1 MSGLVLEKVSRSFDG
16 LVAADAIDLTVEP
29 GEVVCML
36 GPSGCGKTTTL
47 RLAAGLESA
56 ESGRV
61 TIGDKVM
68 DDTATFVA
76 PEARNVGLVFQDFAL
91 FPHLDVRANVEFGIG
106 DQPQNARHRIV
117 DDLLERMN
125 LTAHAL
131 SFPHTLSGGEQQR
144 VALARA
150 LAPGPKVMLMDEPFS
165 GLDFRLRDQVGEET
179 LAILRQLGTA
189 TLMVTHDSD
198 EAMRLGDRVALMKN
212 GRIIQQGTPADL
224 YHNPID
230 VFTAKF
236 FSEISLI
243 GGFVEGNSITTELC
257 PIAAPDLADGTP
269 VTVCLRPESLVLT
282 QLGDED
288 GSGFAATV
296 LSARNM
302 GPYDLVWLKPVAGV
316 AKYLARLGPGT
327 SPAPGA
333 EVQVEIAR
341 SGCFVFAD

>member
-1 MSGLVLEKVSRSFDG
+1 MTGLVLEKVSRSFAG
-16 LVAADAIDLTVEP
+16 HAAADAIDLTVQP
-29 GEVVCML
+29 GEVVCLL

-47 RLAAGLESA
+47 RVAAGLESA
-56 ESGRV
+56 DSGRV
-61 TIGDKVM
+61 TIGDQVM
-68 DDTATFVA
+68 DDTGAFVP

-106 DQPQNARHRIV
+106 DQPPDARRRVV
-117 DDLLERMN
+117 DELLERMN
-125 LTAHAL
+125 LAAHA
-131 SFPHTLSGGEQQR
+131 STFPHTLSGGEQQR

-179 LAILRQLGTA
+179 LALLRQLGTA

-198 EAMRLGDRVALMKN
+198 EAMRLGDRVALMN
-212 GRIIQQGTPADL
+212 RGRIIQQGTPADI
-224 YHNPID
+224 YHHPVD

-236 FSEISLI
+236 FSEINLI
-243 GGFVEGNSITTELC
+243 EGFVKGNSIATEMG

-269 VTVCLRPESLVLT
+269 VSVCLRPESLALS
-282 QLGDED
+282 QGGDGGRD
-288 GSGFAATV
+288 GVAATV

-327 SPAPGA
+327 SPASGV
-333 EVQVEIAR
+333 EVQVAVAQ

>member
-1 MSGLVLEKVSRSFDG
+1 MSGLLLEKVSRSFDG
-16 LVAADAIDLTVEP
+16 YAAAEAIDLTVEP

-56 ESGRV
+56 DSGRV
-61 TIGDKVM
+61 TIGDQIM
-68 DDTATFVA
+68 DDPTAFVP
-76 PEARNVGLVFQDFAL
+76 PEARKVGLMFQDFAL

-106 DQPQNARHRIV
+106 DQPPDARHRIV

-125 LTAHAL
+125 LAAHAAT
-131 SFPHTLSGGEQQR
+131 FPHTLSGGEQQR

-179 LAILRQLGTA
+179 LALLRQLGTA

-198 EAMRLGDRVALMKN
+198 EAMRLGDQVALMN
-212 GRIIQQGTPADL
+212 RGRIIQQGTPADL
-224 YHNPID
+224 YHHPVD
-230 VFTAKF
+230 VFTANF
-236 FSEISLI
+236 FSEINKLQ
-243 GGFVEGNSITTELC
+243 GFVKGSYVKIELGL
-257 PIAAPDLADGTP
+257 ISAMDLADGTP

-282 QLGDED
+282 QGGDEGGD
-288 GSGFAATV
+288 GVAATV
-296 LSARNM
+296 LSTRNM

-327 SPAPGA
+327 SPAPGV
-333 EVQVEIAR
+333 EVQVVVAQ
-341 SGCFVFAD
+341 SGSFVFAD